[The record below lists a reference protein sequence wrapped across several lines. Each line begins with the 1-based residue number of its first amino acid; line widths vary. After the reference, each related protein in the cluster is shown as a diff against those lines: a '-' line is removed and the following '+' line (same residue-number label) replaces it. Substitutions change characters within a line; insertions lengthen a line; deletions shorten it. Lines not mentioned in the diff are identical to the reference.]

1 MSVIMFDL
9 PLVLME
15 HHEILFFRHRFVLR
29 LSGFVSMEAA

>member
-15 HHEILFFRHRFVLR
+15 HHEYCSPAIAF
-29 LSGFVSMEAA
+29 SGFVSMEAA